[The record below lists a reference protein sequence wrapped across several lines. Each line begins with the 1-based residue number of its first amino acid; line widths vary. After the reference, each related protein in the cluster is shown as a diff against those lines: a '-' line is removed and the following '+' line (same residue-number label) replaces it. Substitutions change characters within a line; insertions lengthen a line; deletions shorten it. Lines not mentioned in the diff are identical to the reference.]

1 MADRTWMSFTW
12 KLGTT
17 HKGKNL
23 GMIKHEA
30 PGYLAWA
37 IRNIQQRPERD
48 ALDKAEIYI
57 NETDPD
63 FFERHK

>member
-30 PGYLAWA
+30 PGRKRGSGPGNRTRAHAWNPG
-37 IRNIQQRPERD
+37 RVFD
-48 ALDKAEIYI
+48 
-57 NETDPD
+57 
-63 FFERHK
+63 